1 MYYAVR
7 QHVFGSPQTL
17 VYEEVDPPSP
27 GPGEVRL
34 AVTAAGVH
42 LMDTVLRAGRETGM
56 ALPRLPMTPGREAAG
71 LVDAVGAGVDA
82 SWLGARVVAYLGHE
96 RSGGYATHAVAF
108 ADALH
113 RVPDGVDDA
122 TAVTMIGTG
131 RTVVG
136 VLEQAALSAG
146 DVVVVTAAAG
156 GMGTL
161 LVQAARQAGARVVGL
176 AGGRLKT
183 GAVLEQGADG
193 AVDYALAG
201 WERRLGAALRGE
213 PATVVF
219 DGVGGSLGR
228 GAAESLGPGGKHLYY
243 GWASDEG
250 HFTTFT
256 EAELEKYGIT
266 SHMVVGPSL
275 FALPGGVRRL
285 EETALARAAEGLFRP
300 LVQSFPLSR
309 AAKAHLALESR
320 ATVGKVVL
328 RPATD
333 SRP

>member
-1 MYYAVR
+1 MYAVR
-7 QHVFGSPQTL
+7 QHVFGSPETL
-17 VYEEVDPPSP
+17 VYQEVGTPSP

-42 LMDTVLRAGRETGM
+42 LMDTVLRAGREMGM

-71 LVDAVGAGVDA
+71 IVDAVGAGVDA
-82 SWLGARVVAYLGHE
+82 GWLGARVVAYLGHE
-96 RSGGYATHAVAF
+96 RNGGYATHAVAS
-108 ADALH
+108 ADTLH

-122 TAVTMIGTG
+122 TAVAMIGTG
-131 RTVVG
+131 RTAVG

-161 LVQAARQAGARVVGL
+161 LVQAARQAGAKVVGL
-176 AGGRLKT
+176 AGGRHKT
-183 GAVLEQGADG
+183 EAVLEQGADG
-193 AVDYALAG
+193 AVDYTRAD
-201 WERRLGAALRGE
+201 WERRLGEALLGG
-213 PATVVF
+213 PSTVVL
-219 DGVGGSLGR
+219 DGVGGRLGR
-228 GAAESLGPGGKHLYY
+228 GAAESLGPGGRHLYY

-266 SHMVVGPSL
+266 SQLVVGPSL
-275 FALPGGVRRL
+275 FALPGGIRRL
-285 EETALARAAEGLFRP
+285 EETALDWAARSRFRP
-300 LVQSFPLSR
+300 VVQSFPLSR
-309 AAKAHLALESR
+309 AAEAHLALETR
-320 ATVGKVVL
+320 ATMGKVVL
-328 RPATD
+328 RPEAD

>member
-7 QHVFGSPQTL
+7 QHVFGPPETL
-17 VYEEVDPPSP
+17 VYEEIDPPSP

-42 LMDTVLRAGRETGM
+42 LMDTVLRAGRDMGM

-71 LVDAVGAGVDA
+71 VVDAVGAGVDEG
-82 SWLGARVVAYLGHE
+82 WLGVRVVAYLGHE
-96 RSGGYATHAVAF
+96 RSGGYATHAVAS

-113 RVPDGVDDA
+113 RVPAGVDDA

-136 VLEQAALSAG
+136 VLEQVALSAE

-161 LVQAARQAGARVVGL
+161 LVQAARHAGARVIGL
-176 AGGRLKT
+176 AGGRPKT
-183 GAVLEQGADG
+183 QAVLEEGADG
-193 AVDYALAG
+193 AVDYTLAG
-201 WERRLGAALRGE
+201 WERRLIEVLGGGR
-213 PATVVF
+213 ATVVF

-228 GAAESLGPGGKHLYY
+228 GAAESLGPGGRHVYF

-256 EAELEKYGIT
+256 EAELDTYGIT
-266 SHMVVGPSL
+266 SRMVVGPSL

-285 EETALARAAEGLFRP
+285 EETALARAAEGMFRP
-300 LVQSFPLSR
+300 LVQFFPLSR
-309 AAKAHLALESR
+309 AAEAHLALESR
-320 ATVGKVVL
+320 ATMGKVVL
-328 RPATD
+328 RPEAD